1 MHPRVQSTVLNR
13 YLSNFGPVKKIDTM
27 IVVLLDAVALIL
39 ILKIMDDAD
48 VSLFTAVLVAL
59 GAAIGTNLLAYA
71 LVLAIGLSGILVA
84 AAVGAVLV
92 GVIVSALFGIE
103 IKRSFT
109 IGGIF
114 MLVHL
119 GISFGLGM
127 LFR

>member
-1 MHPRVQSTVLNR
+1 
-13 YLSNFGPVKKIDTM
+13 M

-48 VSLFTAVLVAL
+48 VSLLTAVLVSL
-59 GAAIGTNLLAYA
+59 GAAIGTNLLVFA
-71 LVLAIGLSGILVA
+71 LAMAIGLSGILVA
-84 AAVGAVLV
+84 AAIGAALV
-92 GVIVSALFGIE
+92 GVLVSALFGIE

-119 GISFGLGM
+119 SISFGLGM

>member
-1 MHPRVQSTVLNR
+1 
-13 YLSNFGPVKKIDTM
+13 M

-71 LVLAIGLSGILVA
+71 LVLAIGFSGVLVA

-92 GVIVSALFGIE
+92 GVIVSA
-103 IKRSFT
+103 
-109 IGGIF
+109 
-114 MLVHL
+114 
-119 GISFGLGM
+119 
-127 LFR
+127 

>member
-1 MHPRVQSTVLNR
+1 
-13 YLSNFGPVKKIDTM
+13 M

-48 VSLFTAVLVAL
+48 VSLFTAILVAL

-71 LVLAIGLSGILVA
+71 LVLAIGLSGVLVA

-119 GISFGLGM
+119 CISFGLGI
-127 LFR
+127 LLR

>member
-1 MHPRVQSTVLNR
+1 
-13 YLSNFGPVKKIDTM
+13 M
-27 IVVLLDAVALIL
+27 IVILLDAVALIL

-48 VSLFTAVLVAL
+48 VSLFTAILVAL

-71 LVLAIGLSGILVA
+71 LAMAIGISGILVA
-84 AAVGAVLV
+84 AAVGAALV
-92 GVIVSALFGIE
+92 GVLVSALFGIE

-119 GISFGLGM
+119 SVSFGLGL